1 MKHKWPQQI
10 GRTAHRGVV
19 HERRT
24 KSRTES
30 TKNMKDLGHVRT
42 WASCVRR
49 SEILARSIRLLR
61 IMMILR
67 SDRGPFH
74 DVAW

>member
-1 MKHKWPQQI
+1 
-10 GRTAHRGVV
+10 
-19 HERRT
+19 
-24 KSRTES
+24 
-30 TKNMKDLGHVRT
+30 MKDLGHEGLGHVKT

-61 IMMILR
+61 IMLILR